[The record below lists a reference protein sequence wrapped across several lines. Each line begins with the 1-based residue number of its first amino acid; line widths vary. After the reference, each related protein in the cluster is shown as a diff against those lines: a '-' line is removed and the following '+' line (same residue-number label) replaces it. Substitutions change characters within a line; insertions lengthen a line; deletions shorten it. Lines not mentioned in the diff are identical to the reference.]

1 MFCVLS
7 LQEPGDD
14 TAKTGNGDFFFFFL
28 LGSQSSGRGP
38 PGSSGDRRGPSST
51 WPALFWAQG
60 WGWARGRSRVCP
72 ICDVNGFLSHPVR
85 YGQLDP
91 VCHQQQA
98 SVTFDDVCVNFTQE
112 EWALLDASQQ
122 KLYRDVMVETFRNLA
137 SVEEDQTNEE
147 VFRNSRGNLRHL

>member
-1 MFCVLS
+1 MTPQKREMVI
-7 LQEPGDD
+7 
-14 TAKTGNGDFFFFFL
+14 FFFFL

-91 VCHQQQA
+91 VCHQQQVTCHSGPCLLLGSCVWGA
-98 SVTFDDVCVNFTQE
+98 VGWDPHVSSVAPIFLRLQV
-112 EWALLDASQQ
+112 LG
-122 KLYRDVMVETFRNLA
+122 KVM
-137 SVEEDQTNEE
+137 
-147 VFRNSRGNLRHL
+147 